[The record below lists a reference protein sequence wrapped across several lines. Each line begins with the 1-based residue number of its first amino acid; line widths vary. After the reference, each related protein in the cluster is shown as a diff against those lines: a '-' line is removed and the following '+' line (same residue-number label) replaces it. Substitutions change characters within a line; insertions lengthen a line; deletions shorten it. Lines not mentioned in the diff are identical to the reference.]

1 MAIVPVLRQ
10 IRVQTLYT
18 DGVPACTGVPVASMV
33 KEEPFTLPNLAFMVQ
48 VPNAFLVAR
57 RDDGFGDVFSLHA
70 GTRYKVGRAPTNR
83 VVLRDDLCSREHAEV
98 FSAEDGWFIRD
109 LGSLNGTHLNGE
121 QVRTDRPLRPLDEVR
136 LGRTRLVFVDEMS
149 QLPDLP
155 KSAPRPAE
163 KSDGLEIRKRLGQT
177 RYQQTPGPGEPA
189 TPDTVRFDARVTS
202 QQAVAVL
209 YRLALD
215 MATATDTTELCTLTV
230 DAVFRATPAEVAAIL
245 SLKEQRELELVVHRS
260 RTGGAATYHKVSQFV
275 SSEVLSDKQAVLA
288 ENVAADQMLK
298 NRDSIAEL
306 KVASL
311 ICAPILFEEQVL
323 GLLHLYRTSGHSPL
337 NADDLEF
344 TLAVA
349 RQLGTVWHRLARQVT
364 LSAENR
370 SLRDQLR
377 LESEIVGKS
386 EPLQKIESQ
395 LLRVAETKATVLVR
409 GESGSGKELVARAI
423 HMSSP
428 RREGPFI
435 CLNCAALT
443 ETLLESELF
452 GHEKGAF
459 TGATERM
466 IGKFEAA
473 DRGTIFLD
481 EIGEM
486 ALSTQSK
493 FLRVLEGHPFE
504 RVGGNHQIKV
514 DVRVVAATNRP
525 LEEAVRGGTFRRDL
539 FYRLQVVQLDVPPLR
554 DRLDDVPLLADH
566 FLKKFV
572 RETGRKIRGFTD
584 SALEKLKTYRWP
596 GNVRELRNVIERA
609 VALGTGPQLDAGD
622 IWLSELDVGAP
633 VVGVAPAA
641 YKPESL
647 DDLEKR
653 HILETLKYTDWN
665 KSKAATILGIERST
679 LDRKIERYQL
689 VK

>member
-1 MAIVPVLRQ
+1 MA
-10 IRVQTLYT
+10 QT
-18 DGVPACTGVPVASMV
+18 PS
-33 KEEPFTLPNLAFMVQ
+33 
-48 VPNAFLVAR
+48 AFLVAR
-57 RDDGFGDVFSLHA
+57 RDDGFGDVYPLHN
-70 GTRYKVGRAPTNR
+70 GTRYTLGRAPTNR

-98 FSAEDGWFIRD
+98 FSVEGGWHVRD

-121 QVRTDRPLRPLDEVR
+121 PLRTDRPLRPLDEVR
-136 LGRTRLVFVDEMS
+136 VGRTRLVFVDEMG
-149 QLPDLP
+149 QLPDMP
-155 KSAPRPAE
+155 RATPRPAE

-177 RYQQTPGPGEPA
+177 RYQQTPPPA
-189 TPDTVRFDARVTS
+189 PPSDPETVRAEARVTP

-215 MATATDTTELCTLTV
+215 MAAAADPSELCALAV
-230 DAVFRATPAEVAAIL
+230 DAVFRATPSEVAAIL
-245 SLKEQRELELVVHRS
+245 ALKDARELELVIHRN
-260 RTGGAATYHKVSQFV
+260 RTGGPATYHKVSQFV
-275 SSEVLSDKQAVLA
+275 SSEVLSGKQAVLA
-288 ENVAADQMLK
+288 ENVAADRMLK

-311 ICAPILFEEQVL
+311 ICAPVVFEDQVL
-323 GLLHLYRTSGHSPL
+323 GLLHLYRTSAHGPL

-349 RQLGTVWHRLARQVT
+349 RQLGTVWHRLVRAVT
-364 LSAENR
+364 LSAENK

-386 EPLQKIESQ
+386 APLQKIESQ
-395 LLRVAETKATVLVR
+395 IMRVGETKATVLVR

-423 HMSSP
+423 HAHSP

-473 DRGTIFLD
+473 DNGTIFLD

-486 ALSTQSK
+486 ALSTQAK

-504 RVGGNHQIKV
+504 RVGGNIQIKV
-514 DVRVVAATNRP
+514 DVRVVAATNRS
-525 LEEAVRGGTFRRDL
+525 LEDAVRSGTFRRDL

-572 RETGRKIRGFTD
+572 RETGRKIKGFTPA
-584 SALEKLKTYRWP
+584 ALDKLKGYRWP
-596 GNVRELRNVIERA
+596 GNVRELRNVVERA
-609 VALGTGPQLDAGD
+609 VALGSGPQLDTTD

-633 VVGVAPAA
+633 VVGPVGSV

-647 DDLEKR
+647 EDLEKR
-653 HILETLKYTDWN
+653 HILETLKHTDWN
-665 KSKAATILGIERST
+665 KTKAAAILGIERST
-679 LDRKIERYQL
+679 LDRKIERYGL

>member
-1 MAIVPVLRQ
+1 
-10 IRVQTLYT
+10 
-18 DGVPACTGVPVASMV
+18 
-33 KEEPFTLPNLAFMVQ
+33 MVQ
-48 VPNAFLVAR
+48 PASAFLVAR
-57 RDDGFGDVFSLHA
+57 RDDGFGDVYPLHDGA
-70 GTRYKVGRAPTNR
+70 RYTLGRAPTNR

-98 FSAEDGWFIRD
+98 FSVEGGWHVRD

-121 QVRTDRPLRPLDEVR
+121 PLRTDRPLRPLDEVR
-136 LGRTRLVFVDEMS
+136 VGRTRLVFVDEMG
-149 QLPDLP
+149 QLPDVP
-155 KSAPRPAE
+155 KAPPRPAE
-163 KSDGLEIRKRLGQT
+163 KADGLEIRKRLGQT
-177 RYQQTPGPGEPA
+177 RYQQSPSADPA
-189 TPDTVRFDARVTS
+189 APDTVRVDARVAPP
-202 QQAVAVL
+202 QAVAVL

-215 MATATDTTELCTLTV
+215 MAAAADTADLCTLAV

-245 SLKEQRELELVVHRS
+245 ALKDVRELELKIHRT
-260 RTGGAATYHKVSQFV
+260 RGGPATYHKVSQFV
-275 SSEVLSDKQAVLA
+275 SSEVLSGKQAVLA
-288 ENVAADQMLK
+288 ENVAADRMLK
-298 NRDSIAEL
+298 DRDSIAEL

-311 ICAPILFEEQVL
+311 ICAPILFGDHVL
-323 GLLHLYRTSGHSPL
+323 GLLHLYRTSSHTPL

-349 RQLGTVWHRLARQVT
+349 RQLGTVWHKLSRQVT

-377 LESEIVGKS
+377 LDSEIVGDS
-386 EPLQKIESQ
+386 GPLQKIESQ
-395 LLRVAETKATVLVR
+395 IVRVGETKATVLVR

-423 HMSSP
+423 HKNSP
-428 RREGPFI
+428 RRDGPFI

-452 GHEKGAF
+452 GHEKGSF

-473 DRGTIFLD
+473 DNGTIFLD

-486 ALSTQSK
+486 ALSTQAK

-504 RVGGNHQIKV
+504 RVGGNVAIKV

-525 LEEAVRGGTFRRDL
+525 LEEAVRNGSFRRDL

-554 DRLDDVPLLADH
+554 DRLDDVPILAEH

-584 SALEKLKTYRWP
+584 AALDKLKTYRWP
-596 GNVRELRNVIERA
+596 GNVRELKNVVERA
-609 VALGTGPQLDAGD
+609 VALGSGPMIDAAD
-622 IWLSELDVGAP
+622 IWLSELDIGAP
-633 VVGVAPAA
+633 VVGVAAA
-641 YKPESL
+641 AFRPESL
-647 DDLEKR
+647 EDVEKR
-653 HILETLKYTDWN
+653 HILETLKFTEWN
-665 KSKAATILGIERST
+665 KSRAAEILGIERST
-679 LDRKIERYQL
+679 LDRKIKAYSL

>member
-1 MAIVPVLRQ
+1 MA
-10 IRVQTLYT
+10 QT
-18 DGVPACTGVPVASMV
+18 PS
-33 KEEPFTLPNLAFMVQ
+33 
-48 VPNAFLVAR
+48 AFLVAR
-57 RDDGFGDVFSLHA
+57 RDDGFGDVFPLHT
-70 GTRYKVGRAPTNR
+70 GTRYTLGRAPTNR

-98 FSAEDGWFIRD
+98 FGAEGGWHVRD

-121 QVRTDRPLRPLDEVR
+121 QVRADRQLRPLDEVR
-136 LGRTRLVFVDEMS
+136 VGRTRLVFVDEMG
-149 QLPDLP
+149 QLPDMP
-155 KSAPRPAE
+155 KAAPRPAE
-163 KSDGLEIRKRLGQT
+163 KGDGLEIRKRLGQT
-177 RYQQTPGPGEPA
+177 RYQQSPTLGEPDA
-189 TPDTVRFDARVTS
+189 PDTVRLDARVTPP
-202 QQAVAVL
+202 QAVAVL

-215 MATATDTTELCTLTV
+215 MAAAADRAELCTLAA

-245 SLKEQRELELVVHRS
+245 ALKDTRELELLVHRV
-260 RTGGAATYHKVSQFV
+260 RGGGSGTYHKVSQFV
-275 SSEVLSDKQAVLA
+275 SSEVLSSKQAVLA

-311 ICAPILFEEQVL
+311 ICAPIVYDNQVL
-323 GLLHLYRTSGHSPL
+323 GLLHLYRTLGHAPL

-344 TLAVA
+344 TLAIA
-349 RQLGTVWHRLARQVT
+349 RQLGTIWHRLSLQAT
-364 LSAENR
+364 LTAENR

-386 EPLQKIESQ
+386 TALQKIESQ
-395 LLRVAETKATVLVR
+395 ISRVAETKATVLIR

-423 HMSSP
+423 HQNSP

-452 GHEKGAF
+452 GHEKGSF

-466 IGKFEAA
+466 IGKFESA
-473 DRGTIFLD
+473 DNGTIFLD

-486 ALSTQSK
+486 ALSTQAK

-504 RVGGNHQIKV
+504 RVGGNVAIKA

-525 LEEAVRGGTFRRDL
+525 LEDAVRAGTFRRDL

-554 DRLDDVPLLADH
+554 DRLDDVPILADH

-572 RETGRKIRGFTD
+572 RETGRKIKGFTP
-584 SALEKLKTYRWP
+584 AAAEKLQAYRWP
-596 GNVRELRNVIERA
+596 GNVRELKNVVERA
-609 VALGTGPQLDAGD
+609 VALGSGPQLDAAD

-633 VVGVAPAA
+633 VVGAA
-641 YKPESL
+641 GGPFKPESL
-647 DDLEKR
+647 EDVEKR
-653 HILETLKYTDWN
+653 HILETLKFTDGN
-665 KSKAATILGIERST
+665 KSRAAEILGIQRST
-679 LDRKIERYQL
+679 LDRKLKDYDL
-689 VK
+689 PK

>member
-1 MAIVPVLRQ
+1 MPMAQP
-10 IRVQTLYT
+10 
-18 DGVPACTGVPVASMV
+18 PS
-33 KEEPFTLPNLAFMVQ
+33 
-48 VPNAFLVAR
+48 AFLVAR
-57 RDDGFGDVFSLHA
+57 RDDGFGDVFPLHE
-70 GTRYKVGRAPTNR
+70 GTRYKLGRAPTNR

-98 FSAEDGWFIRD
+98 FAAEGGWFVRD

-121 QVRTDRPLRPLDEVR
+121 TLRTDRALRPLDEVR
-136 LGRTRLVFVDEMS
+136 VGRTRLLFIEEMS

-155 KSAPRPAE
+155 KSAIKPVE
-163 KSDGLEIRKRLGQT
+163 KVDGLEIRKRLSQT
-177 RYQQTPGPGEPA
+177 RYQQTGATNVPEPE
-189 TPDTVRFDARVTS
+189 TVRVDARVAPP
-202 QQAVAVL
+202 QAIGVL

-215 MATATDTTELCTLTV
+215 MAAAADTGELCALAV
-230 DAVFRATPAEVAAIL
+230 DSVFRATPAEVVAVLA
-245 SLKEQRELELVVHRS
+245 LKEPKELELLTHRV
-260 RTGGAATYHKVSQFV
+260 RGGGPVTYHKVSQFV
-275 SSEVLSDKQAVLA
+275 SSEVLSGKQAVLA
-288 ENVAADQMLK
+288 ENVAANRMLAD
-298 NRDSIAEL
+298 RDSIAEL

-311 ICAPILFEEQVL
+311 ICAPIVFDDKVL
-323 GLLHLYRTSGHSPL
+323 GLLHLYRTLGHSPL
-337 NADDLEF
+337 NTDDLEF

-349 RQLGTVWHRLARQVT
+349 RQLGTAWHKLTRQVN

-370 SLRDQLR
+370 SLRTQLR
-377 LESEIVGKS
+377 IESEIVGGS
-386 EPLQKIESQ
+386 EPLRKIEGQ
-395 LLRVAETKATVLVR
+395 IARVGETRATVLIR

-423 HMSSP
+423 HQNSP
-428 RREGPFI
+428 RHEGAFI

-466 IGKFEAA
+466 VGKFEAA
-473 DRGTIFLD
+473 DNGTIFLD

-486 ALSTQSK
+486 ALTTQAK

-504 RVGGNHQIKV
+504 RVGGNVAIKV

-525 LEEAVRGGTFRRDL
+525 LEEAVRAGTFRRDL

-554 DRLDDVPLLADH
+554 ERLDDVPLLAEH

-572 RETGRKIRGFTD
+572 RETGRKIKSFTPA
-584 SALEKLKTYRWP
+584 ALDKLRTYRWP

-609 VALGTGPQLDAGD
+609 VALGIGPQLDTAD

-633 VVGVAPAA
+633 VVGVVTAA
-641 YKPESL
+641 YRPEPL
-647 DDLEKR
+647 DDVEKR
-653 HILETLKYTDWN
+653 HILETLKHTDWN

-679 LDRKIERYQL
+679 LDRKIEKFGL

>member
-1 MAIVPVLRQ
+1 MAQP
-10 IRVQTLYT
+10 
-18 DGVPACTGVPVASMV
+18 PS
-33 KEEPFTLPNLAFMVQ
+33 
-48 VPNAFLVAR
+48 AFLVAR
-57 RDDGFGDVFSLHA
+57 RDDGFGDVFPLHN
-70 GTRYKVGRAPTNR
+70 GTRYTLGRAPTNR

-98 FSAEDGWFIRD
+98 FAVEGGWHVRD

-121 QVRTDRPLRPLDEVR
+121 QLRTDRPLRPLDEVR
-136 LGRTRLVFVDEMS
+136 VGRTRLVFVDEMG
-149 QLPDLP
+149 QLPDMP
-155 KSAPRPAE
+155 KAPPRPAE
-163 KSDGLEIRKRLGQT
+163 KSEGLEIRKRLGQT
-177 RYQQTPGPGEPA
+177 RYQQVPVPGEA
-189 TPDTVRFDARVTS
+189 DFPDTVRLDARVTPP
-202 QQAVAVL
+202 QAVAIL

-215 MATATDTTELCTLTV
+215 MAAAGDRVELCTLAV

-245 SLKEQRELELVVHRS
+245 ALKDTRELELLVHRV
-260 RTGGAATYHKVSQFV
+260 RGGGTATYHKVSQFV
-275 SSEVLSDKQAVLA
+275 SSEALTSKQAVLA

-311 ICAPILFEEQVL
+311 ICAPILYEDQIL

-337 NADDLEF
+337 NSEDLEF
-344 TLAVA
+344 TLALA
-349 RQLGTVWHRLARQVT
+349 RQLGTVWHRLSRQIT

-377 LESEIVGKS
+377 LDSEIVGKS
-386 EPLQKIESQ
+386 AALQKIEGQ
-395 LLRVAETKATVLVR
+395 VARVAETKATVLVR

-423 HMSSP
+423 HQNSP

-466 IGKFEAA
+466 AGKFEAA
-473 DRGTIFLD
+473 DNGTIFLD

-486 ALSTQSK
+486 ALSTQAK

-504 RVGGNHQIKV
+504 RVGGNVAIKA

-525 LEEAVRGGTFRRDL
+525 LEEAVRAGTFRRDL

-554 DRLDDVPLLADH
+554 ERLDDVPALADH

-572 RETGRKIRGFTD
+572 RETGRKIKGFTP
-584 SALEKLKTYRWP
+584 AAMAKLQTYRWP
-596 GNVRELRNVIERA
+596 GNVRELRNVVERA
-609 VALGTGPQLDAGD
+609 VALGSAAQIDAGD
-622 IWLSELDVGAP
+622 IWLSGLDIGAP
-633 VVGVAPAA
+633 VVGAGGAVW
-641 YKPESL
+641 KPESL
-647 DDLEKR
+647 EAVEKR
-653 HILETLKYTDWN
+653 HILETLKFTEWN
-665 KSKAATILGIERST
+665 KSRAAEILGIERST
-679 LDRKIERYQL
+679 LDRKIKAYEL
-689 VK
+689 AK